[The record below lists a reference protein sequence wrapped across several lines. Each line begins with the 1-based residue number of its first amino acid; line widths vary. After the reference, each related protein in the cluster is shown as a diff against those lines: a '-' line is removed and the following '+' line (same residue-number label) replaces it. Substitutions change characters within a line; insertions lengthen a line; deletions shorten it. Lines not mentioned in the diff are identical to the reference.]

1 MEILTA
7 GEAAKIL
14 KVSKSKVYS
23 MLRNGEL
30 PCVRMGKCVRVRKC
44 DIERLITA
52 EWLQKSSCAHC
63 ERKSLKSTK
72 KAEKGGEN
80 WN

>member
-14 KVSKSKVYS
+14 KVSKSKLYS

-30 PCVRMGKCVRVRKC
+30 PCIKMGKCVRVRRS
-44 DIERLITA
+44 DIDRLIAA
-52 EWLQKSSCAHC
+52 E
-63 ERKSLKSTK
+63 
-72 KAEKGGEN
+72 
-80 WN
+80 